1 MPEFGMWEDTHNEEA
16 QSVTSKCA
24 AEWIQSN
31 RTPPWDL
38 NVEIPAWVLKRA
50 ARLDPDCWPTFERLF
65 MRGRAEYLSEPERV
79 STRAGPGIRS
89 GSGSF
94 GPVRCRC
101 AALTAHRETWVAAAA
116 HLLELP
122 ASGSVQT
129 NVHKSVR
136 VVLQPPV
143 FSSGDPELELTPGIT
158 ALVFTTKVTETID
171 SAEAI
176 ERPAMESV
184 KPIRVAELKAM
195 AQKYRRARCAGT
207 VDAEDDEVV
216 AGGAPGGGPY
226 KNPPA
231 LSSMRKPALQAELYG
246 HLDACASAAWGSA
259 ALRDQELKEIFV
271 SAGQLRSHWEWTP
284 RPREPEPE
292 TPEPEAPPGWRT
304 AWNAQYGKWIY
315 INQESNEPQ
324 FTRPVTDGDADN
336 DGVANDRDA
345 IVFRAARAAVEA
357 NLSGGLADLVEKVGG
372 GDVQVEAIQYAGAST
387 VGELRDLLTKTGSEF
402 DCLIT
407 FGFDAGQCGRL
418 LEELGL
424 SGADTE
430 SPML

>member
-65 MRGRAEYLSEPERV
+65 MRGRAEYLSEPERAELG
-79 STRAGPGIRS
+79 TRT
-89 GSGSF
+89 GSGNF

-101 AALTAHRETWVAAAA
+101 AALAAHRDTWEAAAA

-122 ASGSVQT
+122 ASGSVHT

-143 FSSGDPELELTPGIT
+143 FSSGEPALELTPGIT

-171 SAEAI
+171 SAEAV
-176 ERPAMESV
+176 ERPAVESV

-195 AQKYRRARCAGT
+195 AQAYRRARHAATIEANDG
-207 VDAEDDEVV
+207 EVV
-216 AGGAPGGGPY
+216 PGGAPGGGPY
-226 KNPPA
+226 PKNPPA
-231 LSSMRKPALQAELYG
+231 LSSMRKSALQAELYG
-246 HLDACASAAWGSA
+246 HLDACASTSWGAA
-259 ALRDQELKEIFV
+259 ALPDQDLKRIFV
-271 SAGQLRSHWEWTP
+271 SAGQLRPHWDWTP
-284 RPREPEPE
+284 RPREPEPA
-292 TPEPEAPPGWRT
+292 TPEPEAPAGWRT

-315 INQESNEPQ
+315 INQDSNEPQ
-324 FTRPVTDGDADN
+324 FARPVTDGDGDD
-336 DGVANDRDA
+336 DGVADDRDA

-357 NLSGGLADLVEKVGG
+357 NQRGSLADLVEKVGG
-372 GDVQVEAIQYAGAST
+372 TPAHEEAIQIAGAST
-387 VGELRDLLTKTGSEF
+387 VGDLHDLVTEQELEF
-402 DCLIT
+402 DYLRT
-407 FGFDAGQCGRL
+407 FGFDAAQCGRL